1 MLPLPACLYYCTR
14 DTLPRVRNVSTIS
27 VIQRK
32 YMCAAAMYC
41 ATFEDEVSPCS
52 TQRRHAFSPVLGTV
66 LRALVSFWNIDGL
79 STAATRC
86 HASRPARER
95 ADRARRYDQGN
106 PWRQSIT
113 SLLFAFAHAMTNIME
128 LTIVTVHAAH
138 LLLVLIMP
146 SFLCSPQY
154 TPRRS
159 PMGANEAPRG
169 HPGAKQ
175 RVLRMLIIFPPLW
188 SRQKR
193 GYLSPSRANEACF
206 THSTS
211 SHLVLVQ
218 NASPRRKSAIYV
230 RNCFSRTLCCK
241 RLCAHCVGV
250 CLQFKSPELRAR
262 ARTTR
267 RQTEPYAKG
276 S

>member
-1 MLPLPACLYYCTR
+1 
-14 DTLPRVRNVSTIS
+14 
-27 VIQRK
+27 
-32 YMCAAAMYC
+32 MYC
-41 ATFEDEVSPCS
+41 ATSKDEVSPCS

-66 LRALVSFWNIDGL
+66 LRALVSLWNIDGL

-86 HASRPARER
+86 HASRPARQR
-95 ADRARRYDQGN
+95 ADTARRYDQGN
-106 PWRQSIT
+106 ACRQSIT
-113 SLLFAFAHAMTNIME
+113 SLPFAFAPEMANTLSDME
-128 LTIVTVHAAH
+128 LTIVTVHGAH

-169 HPGAKQ
+169 HPLAKQ
-175 RVLRMLIIFPPLW
+175 RVLRMLIISSPLW
-188 SRQKR
+188 SRQNL

-230 RNCFSRTLCCK
+230 GNCFSRTLSCK

-250 CLQFKSPELRAR
+250 FLQFKSPVLRAR

-267 RQTEPYAKG
+267 RTNIALR
-276 S
+276 